1 MPKGNLRYNSI
12 SNAAGN
18 TAAEISKGVKTLTTP
33 LVYTLGSMKNSLTK
47 ALESNSRS
55 ETKILVLM
63 VLLQK
68 AEKENQ
74 KKENRENIEKPP
86 RNN

>member
-1 MPKGNLRYNSI
+1 MPKRNLRYNSI

-33 LVYTLGSMKNSLTK
+33 LVYTLDSMKNSLTT

-55 ETKILVLM
+55 ETKNPSFDGV
-63 VLLQK
+63 VTK
-68 AEKENQ
+68 GGKRKS
-74 KKENRENIEKPP
+74 KKRKS
-86 RNN
+86 RKHRKTAKK